1 MPESPIRKLAPY
13 AEEAKKKGRKVYHLN
28 IGQPDI
34 RTPEIALDAV
44 KNLEDKVIE
53 SRQNASGT
61 VIRRR
66 RECVECGYRF
76 TSYEHI
82 EEKKLKVIKR
92 DGRRE
97 PFDLAK
103 LEVGIQKSLEKR
115 PVSQEVIEEMLHSIE
130 DEAMLKTRSS
140 HELLASELGEMVLRR
155 LYVIDRVAYV
165 RFASVYRMFDNVDE
179 FIRAIEDLSQHNG
192 EAAKSK

>member
-1 MPESPIRKLAPY
+1 MRCPHCNSI
-13 AEEAKKKGRKVYHLN
+13 
-28 IGQPDI
+28 
-34 RTPEIALDAV
+34 
-44 KNLEDKVIE
+44 EDKVIE

-115 PVSQEVIEEMLHSIE
+115 PISQEVIEEMLHSIE
-130 DEAMLKTRSS
+130 DEAMLKTRSGQ
-140 HELLASELGEMVLRR
+140 ELSASELGEMVLRK
-155 LYVIDRVAYV
+155 LYAIDRVAYV

-179 FIRAIEDLSQHNG
+179 FIRAIEDLSQANG
-192 EAAKSK
+192 ETKSK

>member
-1 MPESPIRKLAPY
+1 MRCPHCGGI
-13 AEEAKKKGRKVYHLN
+13 
-28 IGQPDI
+28 
-34 RTPEIALDAV
+34 
-44 KNLEDKVIE
+44 EDKVIE

-66 RECVECGYRF
+66 RECDECGYRF

-82 EEKKLKVIKR
+82 EEKKLKVVKR

-97 PFDLAK
+97 PFDLRK

-115 PVSQEVIEEMLHSIE
+115 PISQEVVEKILQRIE
-130 DEAMLKTRSS
+130 DEAMLKAKSS
-140 HELLASELGEMVLRR
+140 HELSASDIGEMVLRE
-155 LYVIDRVAYV
+155 LYAVDRVAYV

-179 FIRAIEDLSQHNG
+179 FIRAIEDLAQSNG
-192 EAAKSK
+192 AESVKDK

>member
-1 MPESPIRKLAPY
+1 MRCPHCSGI
-13 AEEAKKKGRKVYHLN
+13 
-28 IGQPDI
+28 
-34 RTPEIALDAV
+34 
-44 KNLEDKVIE
+44 EDKVIE

-66 RECVECGYRF
+66 RECVDCGYRF

-115 PVSQEVIEEMLHSIE
+115 PVSQEIIEQMLHGIE

-140 HELLASELGEMVLRR
+140 HELSTAELGEMVLLK
-155 LYVIDRVAYV
+155 LYAIDRVAYV
-165 RFASVYRMFDNVDE
+165 RFASVYRMFDNVEE
-179 FIRAIEDLSQHNG
+179 FIRAIEDLSQ
-192 EAAKSK
+192 KSEETAIEK

>member
-1 MPESPIRKLAPY
+1 MRCPHCNSI
-13 AEEAKKKGRKVYHLN
+13 
-28 IGQPDI
+28 
-34 RTPEIALDAV
+34 
-44 KNLEDKVIE
+44 EDKVIE

-115 PVSQEVIEEMLHSIE
+115 PVSQEVIEKMLHSIE

-140 HELLASELGEMVLRR
+140 HELSASELGEMVLRK
-155 LYVIDRVAYV
+155 LYAIDRVAYV
-165 RFASVYRMFDNVDE
+165 RFASVYRMFDNVEE
-179 FIRAIEDLSQHNG
+179 FIRAIEDLSQKNG
-192 EAAKSK
+192 EAAI

>member
-1 MPESPIRKLAPY
+1 MRCPHCSGI
-13 AEEAKKKGRKVYHLN
+13 
-28 IGQPDI
+28 
-34 RTPEIALDAV
+34 
-44 KNLEDKVIE
+44 EDKVIE

-97 PFDLAK
+97 PFELQK

-115 PVSQEVIEEMLHSIE
+115 PVSQEVIENMLHQIE

-140 HELLASELGEMVLRR
+140 HELSASELGEMVLRK
-155 LYVIDRVAYV
+155 LYAIDRVAYV
-165 RFASVYRMFDNVDE
+165 RFASVYRMFDNVEE
-179 FIRAIEDLSQHNG
+179 FIRAIEDLSHRNG
-192 EAAKSK
+192 DDTGE

>member
-1 MPESPIRKLAPY
+1 MV
-13 AEEAKKKGRKVYHLN
+13 GV
-28 IGQPDI
+28 IGF
-34 RTPEIALDAV
+34 
-44 KNLEDKVIE
+44 KNYGYNKMRCPHCGGIEDKVIE

-66 RECVECGYRF
+66 RECIECEYRF

-82 EEKKLKVIKR
+82 EETKLKVVKR

-97 PFDLAK
+97 PFDLRK

-115 PVSQEVIEEMLHSIE
+115 PISQEVVEKLIQSIE
-130 DEAMLKTRSS
+130 DEAMLMAKSS
-140 HELLASELGEMVLRR
+140 HELSASEIGEMVLRE
-155 LYVIDRVAYV
+155 LYAVDRVAYV

-179 FIRAIEDLSQHNG
+179 FIRAIEDLAHTSG
-192 EAAKSK
+192 KKPV

>member
-1 MPESPIRKLAPY
+1 MRCPHCGSI
-13 AEEAKKKGRKVYHLN
+13 
-28 IGQPDI
+28 
-34 RTPEIALDAV
+34 
-44 KNLEDKVIE
+44 EDRVIE

-66 RECVECGYRF
+66 RECASCEYRF

-82 EEKKLKVIKR
+82 EEKMLKIIKR

-115 PVSQEVIEEMLHSIE
+115 PVSQEVVENLLHEIE
-130 DEAMLKTRSS
+130 DEAALKAKNS
-140 HELLASELGEMVLRR
+140 HEILASEIGDLVLER
-155 LYVIDRVAYV
+155 LYKVDRVAYV

-179 FIRAIEDLSQHNG
+179 FIKAIEDLSNQA
-192 EAAKSK
+192 EVAAKKS